1 MEKEKNQIREI
12 KIRKKVIIT
21 ISVILVLSTITIV
34 LLYFLN
40 LEFRNTIDINI
51 LRKNIST
58 ETLPTI
64 DLDINKPN
72 QLSVYSKYIAILN
85 EKKVSIYNNYGEMVG
100 EIPVDINNA
109 IFSSSNKYLAIAENG
124 GKNFYL
130 ILDTTYLWSGSI
142 EGSIEQIHVNQ
153 NGYIAIVTSDS
164 TYKSIIT
171 LYDSEGKELLKKFLS
186 ATRVIDV
193 SISKD
198 NKYLAVAEL
207 DTAGTLLQSKVE
219 IISIENTIKKEG
231 KADIYEYMAD
241 KGALITKIKYQDK
254 NRLMCMFDDH
264 IQAVS
269 ENLQSENIFQ
279 FNNSSFVSIN
289 MNNNFVYVTEE
300 SKGLFKSSSNVS
312 IANGSGTSVNT
323 YNIEAVAKEVYT
335 CDNVIAINVGMET
348 YFIND
353 LGLLIKKVTS
363 KQEIT
368 NVIFSGNLATIVYKD
383 RVEIINL

>member
-1 MEKEKNQIREI
+1 MEKEKNEIREI

-21 ISVILVLSTITIV
+21 ISVILILSTITIV

-40 LEFRNTIDINI
+40 LEFRNSIDINI

-85 EKKVSIYNNYGEMVG
+85 EKKVSIYNNYGEMVSQ
-100 EIPVDINNA
+100 IPVDINNA
-109 IFSSSNKYLAIAENG
+109 IFASSNKYLAIAENG

-153 NGYIAIVTSDS
+153 NGYIAVVTSDA
-164 TYKSIIT
+164 TYKAIIT
-171 LYDSEGKELLKKFLS
+171 VYDSEGKELIKKFLS

-193 SISKD
+193 TMSKD
-198 NKYLAVAEL
+198 NKYMAVAEL
-207 DTAGTLLQSKVE
+207 DTSGALIQSKVE
-219 IISIENTIKKEG
+219 IISIENTIKNTNKSI
-231 KADIYEYMAD
+231 IYTYTAD
-241 KGALITKIKYQDK
+241 KGVLITKIKYQDK
-254 NRLMCMFDDH
+254 NRLMCMYDDH
-264 IQAVS
+264 IQVIS
-269 ENLQSENIFQ
+269 EDLQSEDIFQ
-279 FNNSSFVSIN
+279 FNNVTYVSIN
-289 MNNNFVYVTEE
+289 MSNNFAYVKEE
-300 SKGLFKSSSNVS
+300 SKGLFKSSSNVNV
-312 IANGSGTSVNT
+312 ANASGNVVNT

-335 CDNVIAINVGMET
+335 CDNVIAVNVGMET

-353 LGLLIKKVTS
+353 IGLLIKKVTS

-368 NVIFSGNLATIVYKD
+368 NIIFSSNLATIVYKD

>member
-1 MEKEKNQIREI
+1 MEKDDKKKREI

-21 ISVILVLSTITIV
+21 ISVILILSTITIV

-40 LEFRNTIDINI
+40 LEFRNTIDIKI

-72 QLSVYSKYIAILN
+72 QISVYSKYIAILN
-85 EKKVSIYNNYGEMVG
+85 EKKVSIYNNYGEMVSQ
-100 EIPVDINNA
+100 IPVDINNA
-109 IFSSSNKYLAIAENG
+109 IFASSNKYLAIAEDG

-130 ILDTTYLWSGSI
+130 LLDTTYLWSGSI

-153 NGYIAIVTSDS
+153 NGYIAIVTSDA

-171 LYDSEGKELLKKFLS
+171 VYDSEGNELIKKFLS
-186 ATRVIDV
+186 TTRVIDV
-193 SISKD
+193 AMSKD
-198 NKYLAVAEL
+198 NKYIAIAEL
-207 DTAGTLLQSKVE
+207 DTTGVLIQSKVE
-219 IISIENTIKKEG
+219 IISIEKTIRNNEKSDMYLYS
-231 KADIYEYMAD
+231 ADS
-241 KGALITKIKYQDK
+241 GTLITKIQYQDK
-254 NRLMCMFDDH
+254 NRLICMYDDH
-264 IQAVS
+264 LQAIS
-269 ENLQSENIFQ
+269 DNFQSEDIFQ
-279 FNNSSFVSIN
+279 FHNATYVSIN
-289 MNNNFVYVTEE
+289 LNNGFTYVTEE
-300 SKGLFKSSSNVS
+300 SKGLFKSSS
-312 IANGSGTSVNT
+312 IVNIGNYQGVIVNN

-353 LGLLIKKVTS
+353 MGLLIKKVTS

-368 NVIFSGNLATIVYKD
+368 NIVFSGNLATIVYKD

>member
-21 ISVILVLSTITIV
+21 ISVILILSTITIV

>member
-1 MEKEKNQIREI
+1 MEKDDKKKREI

-21 ISVILVLSTITIV
+21 ISVILILSTITIV

-40 LEFRNTIDINI
+40 LEFRNTIDIKI

-72 QLSVYSKYIAILN
+72 QISVYSKYIAILN
-85 EKKVSIYNNYGEMVG
+85 EKKVSIYNNYGEMVSQV
-100 EIPVDINNA
+100 PVDINNA
-109 IFSSSNKYLAIAENG
+109 IFASSNKYLAIAEDG

-130 ILDTTYLWSGSI
+130 LLDTTYLWSGSI

-153 NGYIAIVTSDS
+153 NGYIAIVTSDA

-171 LYDSEGKELLKKFLS
+171 VYDSEGSELIKKYLS
-186 ATRVIDV
+186 TTRVIDV
-193 SISKD
+193 AMSKD
-198 NKYLAVAEL
+198 NKYVAIAEL
-207 DTAGTLLQSKVE
+207 DTTGVLIQSKVE
-219 IISIENTIKKEG
+219 IISIENTIRNNEKSDMYLYS
-231 KADIYEYMAD
+231 ADR
-241 KGALITKIKYQDK
+241 GTLITKIKYQDK
-254 NRLMCMFDDH
+254 NRLICMYDDH
-264 IQAVS
+264 IQAIS
-269 ENLQSENIFQ
+269 DNFQSEDIFQ
-279 FNNSSFVSIN
+279 FHNATYVSIN
-289 MNNNFVYVTEE
+289 LNNGFTYVTEE
-300 SKGLFKSSSNVS
+300 SKGLFKSSSIVNIGNYQGA
-312 IANGSGTSVNT
+312 IANN

-353 LGLLIKKVTS
+353 MGLLIKKVTS

-368 NVIFSGNLATIVYKD
+368 NIVFSGNLATIVYKD